1 MNNLSDNQT
10 SIYEEP
16 VNERVRKFIKI
27 ESYFN
32 KIIYFKNKD
41 EKYDS
46 DAALQ
51 TLCELY
57 ELLSRSDV
65 KSELIREIESHN
77 VYFKK
82 IKSR

>member
-1 MNNLSDNQT
+1 MSNLSDDQI
-10 SIYEEP
+10 SVYEEP

-32 KIIYFKNKD
+32 KNDILKIKKTSMIVNF
-41 EKYDS
+41 
-46 DAALQ
+46 ALH

-57 ELLSRSDV
+57 ELLSRSDL

-77 VYFKK
+77 QYLRK
-82 IKSR
+82 